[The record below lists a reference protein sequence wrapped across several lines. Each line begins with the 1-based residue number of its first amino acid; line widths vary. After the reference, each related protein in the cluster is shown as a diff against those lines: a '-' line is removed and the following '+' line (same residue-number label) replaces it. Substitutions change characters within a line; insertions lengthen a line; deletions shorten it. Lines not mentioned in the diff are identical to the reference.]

1 MPPVRVYMA
10 LMLMFVGAM
19 LVGSIIFYLGMNGA
33 SYLVSDG
40 VSYGTQYLNKPRYDS
55 NLTGFVFSVCFLVAG
70 IFLLALIA
78 MPDDQATGRAAVQPP
93 QPRRRQ
99 PQTPAQPQPQA
110 TPRTAEPAPEAPA
123 RPSPAEAAGVTA
135 PVSPETPSPRTA
147 GEEEPHSVD
156 EEVLQASEVVAEDLP
171 PTDMPDRYEDTGED
185 DVIYGSGRVTDDT
198 IWEFIQ
204 TYPDSA
210 VKFLYRKTLENKAL
224 SPTDED
230 IYRRWE
236 LRGMTR
242 AKVREFVLAIMGWK
256 TLRDDFPHNIW
267 RELRDQIFEMQQK

>member
-10 LMLMFVGAM
+10 LMLLFVVAM
-19 LVGSIIFYLGMNGA
+19 LAGSIVFYLGMNSA
-33 SYLVSDG
+33 SYLVNDG
-40 VSYGTQYLNKPRYDS
+40 VRYGTQLLNKPRYDS
-55 NLTGFVFSVCFLVAG
+55 NLAGFIFSVCFLVAG
-70 IFLLALIA
+70 VFLLALIA
-78 MPDDQATGRAAVQPP
+78 MPDEQGNGRAPAQPP

-99 PQTPAQPQPQA
+99 PQPQA
-110 TPRTAEPAPEAPA
+110 RPQAAPRAAEPAPEAPD
-123 RPSPAEAAGVTA
+123 RPSPPEAAGMAA
-135 PVSPETPSPRTA
+135 PPGHDTPAPA
-147 GEEEPHSVD
+147 PADAEPHSLD
-156 EEVLQASEVVAEDLP
+156 EEVLQASEVVEEDLP

-185 DVIYGSGRVTDDT
+185 DVIYGSGRVTDDS

-204 TYPDSA
+204 AYPDSA
-210 VKFLYRKTLENKAL
+210 VKFLYRKTLENKPL